1 MAVIGTSAKRNFFF
15 LKNHQGSFKGALY
28 AINPTVKEIP
38 DFPKENIYKSIKD
51 IVENSQNILAKLSGT
66 NGQGPDPKIS
76 VKDLESYNSMLE
88 KTSSLS
94 SSILQNFRSAHELL
108 DKMNRIPAVN
118 PENITAFNNMANSLT
133 TAAKSLSDEKTLT
146 GLKHLESIVVKK

>member
-1 MAVIGTSAKRNFFF
+1 
-15 LKNHQGSFKGALY
+15 
-28 AINPTVKEIP
+28 
-38 DFPKENIYKSIKD
+38 
-51 IVENSQNILAKLSGT
+51 LAKLSGT
-66 NGQGPDPKIS
+66 NGQGPDSKIS